1 MCSFCQDRLIGLFQ
15 WEEHFVCCHESYVVG
30 INVLLRVC
38 VWEVSS
44 VHIEENWGED
54 GSLGY
59 AVFKESQPAF
69 VVDPL
74 LSSSLVTHF
83 LVSILILLYC

>member
-1 MCSFCQDRLIGLFQ
+1 
-15 WEEHFVCCHESYVVG
+15 
-30 INVLLRVC
+30 

-44 VHIEENWGED
+44 VHIEENWGDD